1 MALPR
6 RADRGSYELDDA
18 AQSTPETQTRV
29 KLPPD
34 PYGFSD
40 ARPKRGR
47 RPLIIVG
54 AIAVL
59 FVTVALVN
67 RSTHHSSGD
76 NAASGQTGTSATTGT
91 GSNTNGSNGSPVGS
105 ATGPVTSP
113 IQGSGLPSGTADSIP
128 IGYPHSAQGAQSAA
142 ANYVSAYGSA
152 TMVHV
157 DARHRL
163 VNAIADPAI
172 ASTLQSQLD
181 ATFTA
186 ANTSF
191 GLTAD
196 GAAPPGQTFVARAAP
211 IGVTLLNDDG
221 NSATVAVW
229 TVSLSGLAGNGST
242 HPVTEAWST
251 ITVTLHWTQGDWKW
265 VSFTSVDGPVPTSG
279 QQIPSTGQ
287 ALQNAV
293 NQFGGLRYAR

>member
-1 MALPR
+1 
-6 RADRGSYELDDA
+6 LDT
-18 AQSTPETQTRV
+18 AQNAPEARTRV

-34 PYGFSD
+34 PYSASD

-47 RPLIIVG
+47 RPLIIIG
-54 AIAVL
+54 AVL
-59 FVTVALVN
+59 ALFIAIALVN
-67 RSTHHSSGD
+67 RSTHHSSG
-76 NAASGQTGTSATTGT
+76 NTTASQTGSSPTTGA
-91 GSNTNGSNGSPVGS
+91 GSNPTAAAAGGT

-128 IGYPHSAQGAQSAA
+128 IGYPHTSQGAQSAA

-152 TMVHV
+152 SMVHA
-157 DARHRL
+157 DARHKL

-186 ANTSF
+186 ANSSF

-196 GAAPPGQTFVARAAP
+196 GTAPAGQTFVARAAP
-211 IGVTLLNDDG
+211 IGVTLVNDNG

-229 TVSLSGLAGNGST
+229 TVSLSGLAGTGST

-251 ITVTLHWTQGDWKW
+251 ITVTLHWTEGDWKW